1 MKDSGA
7 RKVLLSDPDVSLAK
21 RQRRLDQIRTE
32 ALETGHVDGAGV
44 LPIGSPIPRAS
55 VETGYYGIPMLKT
68 PQWTWEIP
76 VYFFIGGAAGAAAVI
91 AQVAQMTGAK
101 SELVTDA
108 RTIAAIGSVL
118 TPALLVGDLGVPSRF
133 LYMLRVFKIKS
144 PMSVGV
150 YIVTAFGPTTMLA
163 KLANWLRGRSDGIFL
178 RLIENAAG
186 LLSALAGLGMAT
198 YTGVLIGAT
207 AIPVWNQN
215 VDSLPTHFALSGLGA
230 GTSAIQL
237 MGHEDSRAL
246 NILGVAA
253 SLAETLEGAKLEL
266 TPRPANEPLKKGTSG
281 VITRLGG
288 VLTGPLPLAL
298 RIASVFAGERGSKQL
313 IRVAAAST
321 IAGSLCTRLG
331 WVRAGHA
338 SARDYR
344 LPLQI
349 APGEPDSRVSAGAE
363 EVQKRVNDSPF
374 ARKARSS
381 LGRDDQPSAV

>member
-178 RLIENAAG
+178 RVIENTSG

-215 VDSLPTHFALSGLGA
+215 VDSLPIHFALSGLGA
-230 GTSAIQL
+230 GTSAVQL

-298 RIASVFAGERGSKQL
+298 RIASVFAGERRSKQL

-321 IAGSLCTRLG
+321 IAGSFCTRLG
-331 WVRAGHA
+331 WVHAGHA

-349 APGEPDSRVSAGAE
+349 APGQPDSRVPPGAE
-363 EVQKRVNDSPF
+363 EVQKRVNDSLF
-374 ARKARSS
+374 ARKARRS
-381 LGRDDQPSAV
+381 LGRDDKPSAV